1 LNFSVHSSRMFST
14 SMRAMASF
22 EEELKRLGPIIKG
35 LSNFALIGK
44 KIEIRGEENFVREG
58 PNIIIGNH
66 IGAFK
71 DVAVLF
77 KIVPRP
83 IFFTANKMI
92 FNKEEFN
99 FLVRKHLHRH
109 MKKFGLFLNVLLT
122 PIKSLFVQYVS
133 SNIAKVG
140 TIPVD
145 VYGRKAEAI
154 DQCLEFLKRGRA
166 IIALQGR
173 GRVDDKDPNPFV
185 KPFRRGASI
194 MAYQLNEKTRIP
206 VPVTPLAF
214 YGTHLPFP
222 IPAKIK
228 VNVGRPMYIN
238 DYLKEEATETIERF
252 KDALEA
258 RVNSLFFESLRA

>member
-1 LNFSVHSSRMFST
+1 ML
-14 SMRAMASF
+14 SF
-22 EEELKRLGPIIKG
+22 EEELKRLEPVIKG
-35 LSNFALIGK
+35 LSNFALLGK
-44 KIEIRGEENFVREG
+44 KIEIRVEENFIRDG
-58 PNIIIGNH
+58 PNIITGNH
-66 IGAFK
+66 IGSFK

-133 SNIAKVG
+133 SNIAKIG

-145 VYGRKAEAI
+145 IYGRKAEAI
-154 DQCLEFLKRGRA
+154 DQCVEFLKRGRS

-173 GRVDDKDPNPFV
+173 GRVDDKDPNPYV
-185 KPFRRGASI
+185 KRFRRGASI
-194 MAYQLNEKTRIP
+194 MAFQLYEREKIS
-206 VPVTPLAF
+206 VPVTPLAL

-228 VNVGRPMYIN
+228 IHVGRPMYIK
-238 DYLKEEATETIERF
+238 DYLKGEATETIERF
-252 KDALEA
+252 KDAVEA
-258 RVNSLFFESLRA
+258 RVRSLFFESLKA

>member
-1 LNFSVHSSRMFST
+1 
-14 SMRAMASF
+14 MANF
-22 EEELKRLGPIIKG
+22 EEELKKLEAVIKS
-35 LSNFALIGK
+35 LSNFALFGK
-44 KIEIRGEENFVREG
+44 KIEVSGEENFVKEG

-66 IGAFK
+66 IGSFK
-71 DVAVLF
+71 DVAILF

-122 PIKSLFVQYVS
+122 PIKSLFVQYIS

-145 VYGRKAEAI
+145 MYGRKAEAI
-154 DQCLEFLKRGRA
+154 DQCVEFLKKGRA
-166 IIALQGR
+166 IITLQGR
-173 GRVDDKDPNPFV
+173 GRIDDKDPNPYI
-185 KPFRRGASI
+185 KRFRRGASI
-194 MAYQLNEKTRIP
+194 MAFQLYERERIS

-228 VNVGRPMYIN
+228 VHVGRPMYIR
-238 DYLKEEATETIERF
+238 DYLKGEATETIERF
-252 KDALEA
+252 RDALEA